1 MAKQRTTGDT
11 PDALDDA
18 WRAIRDEANAL
29 DEILNGN
36 PAKTAL
42 WERKIPTIRSRL
54 GTVMWGLSNSTYG
67 PTQTHRE
74 QFDFAQSEFE
84 DFKTRLKTLSEKTVP
99 SFEEDV
105 IAAGGPWV
113 PGSKIP

>member
-1 MAKQRTTGDT
+1 MHSVLPRRLIEFRKGMFSDLMGCGNCYTDLG
-11 PDALDDA
+11 
-18 WRAIRDEANAL
+18 RASAQDR
-29 DEILNGN
+29 
-36 PAKTAL
+36 
-42 WERKIPTIRSRL
+42 
-54 GTVMWGLSNSTYG
+54 
-67 PTQTHRE
+67 TQTHRE

-113 PGSKIP
+113 PGGKIP